1 MSDSKSIAETL
12 ARHRAEL
19 EVYHVKEMWLFGSAS
34 RGEAKARDIDLLVEF
49 NKTPSLIEFVQLKEQ
64 LEMILSRPVD
74 LVSKKGCK
82 ARFLREIAGDLRHV
96 A

>member
-1 MSDSKSIAETL
+1 MVLGSWFGIEQVADEA
-12 ARHRAEL
+12 AD
-19 EVYHVKEMWLFGSAS
+19 FGSAS
-34 RGEAKARDIDLLVEF
+34 RGEARARDIDLLVEF
-49 NKTPSLIEFVQLKEQ
+49 NRAPSLIEFVQLKEQ

-82 ARFLREIAGDLRHV
+82 ARFLKEIAGDLRHV

>member
-1 MSDSKSIAETL
+1 MSDPRSIAETL
-12 ARHRAEL
+12 ARHRADL
-19 EVYHVKEMWLFGSAS
+19 EVYQVKELWLFGSAS
-34 RGEAKARDIDLLVEF
+34 RGEARARDIDLLVEF
-49 NKTPSLIEFVQLKEQ
+49 NRAPSLIEFVQLKEQ

-82 ARFLREIAGDLRHV
+82 ARFLKEIAGDLRHV